1 MRQQVT
7 RTALVRQLM
16 QLLYFHR
23 VSNACQPDNFVEVL
37 IETEDESNAKFL
49 AGQSHQ
55 GVMEIQPSLVTAAEP
70 HHFLKQT
77 LHSDGNPGDA
87 ALRNHGRQFIQ
98 QMLELIGP
106 LLLFSTTPN
115 YTDSF
120 VDDTV
125 EVDELCSCIEQ
136 RISKHNS
143 IVMPL
148 VASIHQSHDYVCIN
162 GDLS

>member
-55 GVMEIQPSLVTAAEP
+55 GVMEIQPSW
-70 HHFLKQT
+70 
-77 LHSDGNPGDA
+77 
-87 ALRNHGRQFIQ
+87 
-98 QMLELIGP
+98 
-106 LLLFSTTPN
+106 
-115 YTDSF
+115 
-120 VDDTV
+120 
-125 EVDELCSCIEQ
+125 
-136 RISKHNS
+136 
-143 IVMPL
+143 
-148 VASIHQSHDYVCIN
+148 
-162 GDLS
+162 